1 MTGQLTAV
9 PPASIAIDAVH
20 SAADEI
26 PELVGFRLDH
36 PNGAEIW
43 DGYVLRLGGWIL
55 THAGPPAAVELWS
68 RRVGVRSFAVDRPR
82 ADIAAA
88 FPAIPGSDRC
98 GFFVAATSFGLP
110 REFELHLYGRL
121 ESGRRIF
128 LARIDG
134 RRGDLGVETGDALAP
149 LLVTTIGRAGSSWLV
164 QLLGAHPETIAYAP
178 FKHEPRALTYW
189 LEVSRTLSDPGSVGR
204 ILSPNLA
211 SGEWWLPDAGSTL
224 ALERLEPEVR
234 QALESAATQNFL
246 ESAVRSI
253 DRFYRAAAEIEGK
266 HGARY
271 YVEKVWPNFV
281 PELALDLY
289 ENAAELFL
297 VRDPRDVF
305 CSILAFNERRGYASF
320 GREMS
325 DSDEDF
331 IRLLRA
337 QNAALLESWRT
348 RSARSHLVRYEDLVD
363 DPVETLAAVFEAVG
377 VDSSPA
383 AVERALSSTELVP
396 ADVQDSHRT
405 SPSTK
410 ASVGRWRR
418 DLSPA
423 FARALEES
431 LAEILEEF
439 DYA

>member
-1 MTGQLTAV
+1 MSSQLTAV

-20 SAADEI
+20 PAADDH
-26 PELVGFRLDH
+26 PEAVGFRLDH
-36 PNGAEIW
+36 PHVGEIW

-55 THAGPPAAVELWS
+55 TRTGPPAAVELWS
-68 RRVGVRSFAVDRPR
+68 RQVGIRSFAVDRPR
-82 ADIAAA
+82 ADIGAA
-88 FPAIPGSDRC
+88 FPATPGSDRC
-98 GFFVAATSFGLP
+98 GFFVATTSFGLP
-110 REFELHLYGRL
+110 REFELHLYARL

-128 LARIDG
+128 LARIEG
-134 RRGDLGVETGDALAP
+134 RRGDLGVETRDALAP

-164 QLLGAHPETIAYAP
+164 QLLGAHRETIAYAP

-211 SGEWWLPDAGSTL
+211 SGEWWLPDADSTL

-234 QALESAATQNFL
+234 HALESATTRNVL

-253 DRFYRAAAEIEGK
+253 DGFYRAAAEVEDK
-266 HGARY
+266 RDARY
-271 YVEKVWPNFV
+271 FVEKVWPNFV
-281 PELALDLY
+281 PDLALDLY

-325 DSDEDF
+325 ESDEDF

-348 RSARSHLVRYEDLVD
+348 RSARSHLVRYEDLVE
-363 DPVETLAAVFEAVG
+363 DPVETLSAIFEAVG
-377 VDSSPA
+377 VDCSPA

-396 ADVQDSHRT
+396 ADVQDGHRT

-418 DLSPA
+418 DLSPSL
-423 FARALEES
+423 ARALEES